1 MNGPHPASHSADL
14 ELTQCYVRLFV
25 PLPVL
30 FLWFGFWS
38 LHVQRPEAHI
48 GLVGTAIFCLFTV
61 AHWANVKKYPGFY
74 PVRRTVAIT
83 VDQAGCFLTMLLT
96 GELGAIV
103 AFLSLWISLGNGI
116 RFGVQWMALS
126 AALASTGLIA
136 VGIFSDY
143 WSQHPIW
150 IISLVL
156 LNTAIPAYVAS
167 LIHGFHHSRS
177 ELARYASEMEAMA
190 LKDPLTGLPNRTALF
205 DELDRAGA
213 HAQRTAASIAVLYFD
228 LDGFKQVNDTLG
240 HAPGDM
246 LLVETA
252 QRANEALR
260 GEDVLA
266 RIGGD
271 EFVVLLQMQDDG
283 ARAHA
288 VAERILQS
296 IAAIREIAG
305 SPIEVTA
312 SVGIVV
318 ASGAEAMRM
327 GAEQIVHEADRNMY
341 LAKKRGKNQIVLSCL
356 EGETG
361 LLALQA

>member
-1 MNGPHPASHSADL
+1 MNGTLSSPRSADL
-14 ELTQCYVRLFV
+14 ELAQCYIRLFV

-30 FLWFGFWS
+30 FLWFGFWAF
-38 LHVQRPEAHI
+38 HTQRPEATI
-48 GLVGTAIFCLFTV
+48 GLVGTGVFCFYTV
-61 AHWANVKKYPGFY
+61 AHWAHVKRYPGFY
-74 PVRRTVAIT
+74 PLRRTLAIT
-83 VDQAGCFLTMLLT
+83 VDQLGCFLTMLLT

-103 AFLSLWISLGNGI
+103 AFLCLWISLGNGI
-116 RFGVQWMALS
+116 RFGVPWMALS

-136 VGIFSDY
+136 VGMFSNY

-167 LIHGFHHSRS
+167 LIRGFHHSRS
-177 ELARYASEMEAMA
+177 ELARYAREMEAMA

-205 DELDRAGA
+205 DELDKAGA
-213 HAQRTAASIAVLYFD
+213 HARRSGASIAVLYFD

-240 HAPGDM
+240 HAPGDL

-252 QRANEALR
+252 RRAHEALR
-260 GEDVLA
+260 GEDILA

-271 EFVVLLQMQDDG
+271 EFVVLLQAQDG
-283 ARAHA
+283 GTRAHA

-318 ASGAEAMRM
+318 ASGAEAVRM

-341 LAKKRGKNQIVLSCL
+341 LAKKRGKNQIVLSS
-356 EGETG
+356 GGPETG
-361 LLALQA
+361 LRAVQA

>member
-1 MNGPHPASHSADL
+1 MNGTLSSPHATDL
-14 ELTQCYVRLFV
+14 ELAQCYIRLFV

-30 FLWFGFWS
+30 ILWFGFWS
-38 LHVQRPEAHI
+38 IHAQRPEATI
-48 GLVGTAIFCLFTV
+48 GLVGTGVFCLFTV
-61 AHWANVKKYPGFY
+61 AHWANVKRNPGFY
-74 PVRRTVAIT
+74 PARRTLAIT

-103 AFLSLWISLGNGI
+103 AFLCLWISLGNGI
-116 RFGVQWMALS
+116 RFGVPWMALS

-177 ELARYASEMEAMA
+177 ELARYAGEMEAMA

-213 HAQRTAASIAVLYFD
+213 HARRTGMSIAVLYFD
-228 LDGFKQVNDTLG
+228 LDGFKQVNDSLG

-252 QRANEALR
+252 KRANEALR
-260 GEDVLA
+260 SEDVLA

-318 ASGAEAMRM
+318 ASGAEAIRM

-341 LAKKRGKNQIVLSCL
+341 IAKKRGKNQIVLSCL
-356 EGETG
+356 EPETG

>member
-1 MNGPHPASHSADL
+1 MNGTRPTPNSADL
-14 ELTQCYVRLFV
+14 ELAQCHIRLFI
-25 PLPVL
+25 PLPILTLWYLYWFFHMQHPDAIKGLGVAAG
-30 FLWFGFWS
+30 FLVF
-38 LHVQRPEAHI
+38 A
-48 GLVGTAIFCLFTV
+48 V
-61 AHWANVKKYPGFY
+61 AHWALVKRNPGVYPL
-74 PVRRTVAIT
+74 RRIVAIS
-83 VDQAGCFLTMLLT
+83 VDQTACFVAMFMT
-96 GELGAIV
+96 GELGAVV
-103 AFLSLWISLGNGI
+103 AFVNLWISLGNGI

-126 AALASTGLIA
+126 TALASTGLIA

-167 LIHGFHHSRS
+167 LIRGFHHSRS
-177 ELARYASEMEAMA
+177 ELARYAGEMEAMA

-205 DELDRAGA
+205 DELDKAGA
-213 HAQRTAASIAVLYFD
+213 HARRTGTSIAVLYFD
-228 LDGFKQVNDTLG
+228 LDGFKQVNDSLG

-252 QRANEALR
+252 KRANEALR

-283 ARAHA
+283 GRAHA

-296 IAAIREIAG
+296 IAAIREITG

-318 ASGAEAMRM
+318 VSGAEAVRM

-341 LAKKRGKNQIVLSCL
+341 LAKKQGKNQIVLSSL
-356 EGETG
+356 EAETS